1 MKLNNK
7 RTALVGLAFMSISA
21 FWQLYEFVV
30 PLVLRD
36 TFLMGDGATNFI
48 MSLDNVLA
56 LFMLPLF
63 GRLSDRI
70 DTRIGRRMP
79 FILCG
84 TAIVFI
90 TLMIAPSIIRAGSA
104 LVEGVYTG
112 ELSADVLAG
121 DVRKLMIAFVAI
133 LGILLFAMGTY
144 RSPAVALMP
153 DVTPK
158 HLRSKGNAIINLMGA
173 LGGVI
178 VLVLIQFVG
187 KSHEVSVIEAY
198 SHLAGENG
206 TVVFNDYSVLFYV
219 IAAVMLVCI
228 AVLFFTIK
236 ENKLRV
242 KDDEPAEAVAVN
254 AGEKLPPEMRRSL
267 VLILVSVFFWFM
279 GYNAVTTSY
288 SRYFL
293 AVWGD
298 SAGAAQCLT
307 IATVGAVISY
317 IPVGALS
324 AKIGRKKMIL
334 IGVALLAVCFG
345 IAATVQTISVVIYI
359 LFITIGFAWAAIG
372 VNSYPMVVEISRAG
386 DVGKYTGYYYTFS
399 MAGQIV
405 TPILSGQLLE
415 RVGYHSLF
423 PYAAIMVAVSFCTML
438 LVKHGDT
445 KPAKAKNAYENFD
458 TED

>member
-7 RTALVGLAFMSISA
+7 RTALVGLAFMSISI

-36 TFLMGDGATNFI
+36 TFLMGDGITNFI

-63 GRLSDRI
+63 GRFSDRI

-90 TLMIAPSIIRAGSA
+90 TLMIAPSIVRAGSA

-112 ELSADVLAG
+112 ELGKEVLEG
-121 DVRKLMIAFVAI
+121 DVRRLMIAFVAL
-133 LGILLFAMGTY
+133 LGVLLFAMGTY

-158 HLRSKGNAIINLMGA
+158 ALRSKGNAIINLMGA

-178 VLVLIQFVG
+178 ALVLIQFLGTSRDVTVL
-187 KSHEVSVIEAY
+187 EEYA
-198 SHLAGENG
+198 HLG
-206 TVVFNDYSVLFYV
+206 TDGAVTFNDYSMLFYV
-219 IAAVMLVCI
+219 IAVIMLICVI
-228 AVLFFTIK
+228 VLFITIK
-236 ENKLRV
+236 EKQLRV
-242 KDDEPAEAVAVN
+242 NDGPSEAAN
-254 AGEKLPPEMRRSL
+254 TAGAGTKLSPEMRRSL
-267 VLILVSVFFWFM
+267 ILILLSVFFWFM

-324 AKIGRKKMIL
+324 AKFGRKRIIL
-334 IGVALLAVCFG
+334 LGVTLLAVCFG
-345 IAATVQTISVVIYI
+345 IAATVKTISFVIYL

-372 VNSYPMVVEISRAG
+372 VNSYPMVVEISRSA

-415 RVGYHSLF
+415 HVGYHSLF
-423 PYAAIMVAVSFCTML
+423 PYAAIMVAISFCTMWF
-438 LVKHGDT
+438 VKHGDV
-445 KPAKAKNAYENFD
+445 KPAKAKSVHEHFNA
-458 TED
+458 ED

>member
-1 MKLNNK
+1 
-7 RTALVGLAFMSISA
+7 MSISA

-30 PLVLRD
+30 PLILRD

-79 FILCG
+79 FILAG
-84 TAIVFI
+84 TAVVII
-90 TLMIAPSIIRAGSA
+90 TLLVAPSIVRAGSA
-104 LVEGVYTG
+104 LLEGVYTG
-112 ELSADVLAG
+112 TMSASILENDL
-121 DVRKLMIAFVAI
+121 RRLMIAFVAL
-133 LGILLFAMGTY
+133 LGVLLFAMGTY

-158 HLRSKGNAIINLMGA
+158 ALRSKGNAIINLMGA

-178 VLVLIQFVG
+178 VLVLIQFLG
-187 KSHEVSVIEAY
+187 SSHDVTVISEYADK
-198 SHLAGENG
+198 ATDGIV
-206 TVVFNDYSVLFYV
+206 TFNDYSILFYV
-219 IAAVMLVCI
+219 IAAVMLACV

-236 ENKLRV
+236 EKKLRV
-242 KDDEPAEAVAVN
+242 TDEDTPAAESSTN
-254 AGEKLPPEMRRSL
+254 AGAKLPPEMRRSL
-267 VLILVSVFFWFM
+267 ILILLSVFFWFM

-293 AVWGD
+293 ATWGD

-324 AKIGRKKMIL
+324 AKFGRKRMIL
-334 IGVALLAVCFG
+334 LGVTLLAVCFG
-345 IAATVQTISVVIYI
+345 IAATVQTISFIIYV
-359 LFITIGFAWAAIG
+359 LFVTIGFAWAAIG

-415 RVGYHSLF
+415 HVGYHTLF
-423 PYAAIMVAVSFCTML
+423 PYAAIMVAISFCTML
-438 LVKHGDT
+438 MVKHGDT
-445 KPAKAKNAYENFD
+445 RPAKAGKVYENFD